1 MFSERRRPLLW
12 AGTGA
17 VGFLL
22 AGSFALWQPAND
34 PATSWCLYYR
44 ISGVPCPGCGMTR
57 ALAAL
62 FHGQWLEVLRLHP
75 WAPAV
80 VAQVGGA
87 WLLWG
92 VALAGRGFV
101 LPRWLRFE
109 NVGLANVAVL
119 CGLWVGRLV
128 TGTLPW

>member
-1 MFSERRRPLLW
+1 MTSPRHPLALW
-12 AGTGA
+12 AAAGGL
-17 VGFLL
+17 GIFL
-22 AGSFALWQPAND
+22 AGLFAVWHPASD
-34 PATSWCLYYR
+34 PASSWCLYYR
-44 ISGVPCPGCGMTR
+44 VSGMPCPGCGMTR

-62 FHGQWLEVLRLHP
+62 FHGEWREVLRLHP

-80 VAQVGGA
+80 VAQVAGA

-92 VALAGRGFV
+92 VALAKRGLA

-109 NVGLANVAVL
+109 FVGLANVAVL
-119 CGLWVGRLV
+119 CALWVGRIV

>member
-1 MFSERRRPLLW
+1 
-12 AGTGA
+12 
-17 VGFLL
+17 
-22 AGSFALWQPAND
+22 
-34 PATSWCLYYR
+34 
-44 ISGVPCPGCGMTR
+44 MTR

-62 FHGQWLEVLRLHP
+62 FHAEWREVLRLHP

-92 VALAGRGFV
+92 WTLTRGNFT

-119 CGLWVGRLV
+119 CVLWLGRLV

>member
-1 MFSERRRPLLW
+1 VFSERRRPLLW

-17 VGFLL
+17 LGFLL
-22 AGSFALWQPAND
+22 AGSFAVWHPASD
-34 PATSWCLYYR
+34 PAFSWCLFYR
-44 ISGVPCPGCGMTR
+44 LSGMPCPGCGMTR

-62 FHGQWLEVLRLHP
+62 FHGEWREVLRLHP

-80 VAQVGGA
+80 VAQVAGA

-92 VALAGRGFV
+92 VALVKGNFA

-109 NVGLANVAVL
+109 NVGLANAAIL
-119 CGLWVGRLV
+119 CLLWIGRIV